1 MFSILGGRH
10 VADIVLKCAACGREN
25 KVSEYASS
33 EALVCA
39 SCHHALDIP
48 AVETKSGRLHMRKL
62 ESQQAET
69 LTGAARDNVD
79 EEKIRRE
86 SSIASAAVLS
96 DVHKARVK
104 VKNPHAFW
112 SYLTFLIVCGTLV
125 GLQYMMKQR
134 PELMEAYEWA
144 RIGFSAIAT
153 VLLLVVAF
161 QDSTFQGLLCIF
173 VLPYAIYYAA
183 VRLEVYWIQGVFM
196 GVIVAICAELYF
208 MPNQAFI
215 TQAQINTEL
224 FITNVGHGIDNLSK
238 KPDKLP

>member
-1 MFSILGGRH
+1 MFSILGERH
-10 VADIVLKCAACGREN
+10 VADIVLKCAACGKEN

-48 AVETKSGRLHMRKL
+48 AVETRSGRLHMRKL

-69 LTGAARDNVD
+69 LTGAARDDVA
-79 EEKIRRE
+79 EKKIRRE

-96 DVHKARVK
+96 NVHKARVK

-183 VRLEVYWIQGVFM
+183 VRLEVYWIQGFFM

-215 TQAQINTEL
+215 MQAQINTEL
-224 FITNVGHGIDNLSK
+224 FITNVGQGIDNLSK
-238 KPDKLP
+238 KPEALR

>member
-1 MFSILGGRH
+1 M
-10 VADIVLKCAACGREN
+10 ADIVLKCVACGREN

-48 AVETKSGRLHMRKL
+48 AVETRSGRLHMRKL

-69 LTGAARDNVD
+69 LTGAARDDVA
-79 EEKIRRE
+79 EKKIRRE

-96 DVHKARVK
+96 NVHKARVK

-183 VRLEVYWIQGVFM
+183 VRLEVYWIQGFFM

-215 TQAQINTEL
+215 MQAQINTEL
-224 FITNVGHGIDNLSK
+224 FITNVGQGINNLSK